1 MVRINYWQ
9 FSRGSEDMEAD
20 VGKGKVA
27 GRRHRRGGR
36 RVMMQALDQN
46 QGWAKV
52 GWDVE
57 R

>member
-1 MVRINYWQ
+1 
-9 FSRGSEDMEAD
+9 MEAD

-27 GRRHRRGGR
+27 GRRQRRGGW

-46 QGWAKV
+46 QGWTKV

-57 R
+57 K

>member
-46 QGWAKV
+46 KGWAKV